1 MYLIG
6 GHIVN
11 DKGTGMS
18 ADVGFKPFLTA
29 VENRDE
35 KALLTLNTPIL
46 GKAADEFEV
55 QHEFRLE
62 DADCRFG
69 RYDDAYFLSISS
81 PRGNALSVK
90 IEPEGSGFKAS
101 FTRTEDLPAGWI
113 RFAVWTAFGTA
124 AVFRQTVAVHTSVIV
139 HKGKAI
145 LFLGES
151 GTGKSTHTRLW
162 LQHVPET
169 ELLNDDS
176 PFLRVDG
183 SIRAYGSPWSGKTP
197 CYRSISAPVAAI
209 VRLRQAPANSIR
221 RLRTLEAIGAL
232 LPSCPPQFAYDEALS
247 AKIHDIVSDT
257 VKQIPVY
264 MLDCL
269 PDKEAAELVNIVI
282 SE

>member
-1 MYLIG
+1 
-6 GHIVN
+6 
-11 DKGTGMS
+11 MS
-18 ADVGFKPFLTA
+18 ADVGFTPFLT
-29 VENRDE
+29 VDENRDE
-35 KALLTLNTPIL
+35 KALLTLNAPML
-46 GKAADEFEV
+46 GKAADDFEV
-55 QHEFRLE
+55 QYEFRLE
-62 DADCRFG
+62 DAVCRFG
-69 RYDDAYFLSISS
+69 RYDDTYFFSISS
-81 PRGNALSVK
+81 PHGKALSVK
-90 IEPEGSGFKAS
+90 IEPDGSGFQAS
-101 FTRTEDLPAGWI
+101 FTRTEDVPAGWI
-113 RFAVWTAFGTA
+113 RLAVWTAFGTA

-183 SIRAYGSPWSGKTP
+183 SIRVYGSPWSGKTP

-247 AKIHDIVSDT
+247 AKIHDIVSET

-269 PDKEAAELVNIVI
+269 PDKEAALLVNSVLVN